1 MTTTTPTAGGRS
13 RGLYARLLPLL
24 WPFLLMGLLAP
35 ALQAQQRATAEFH
48 HRATEIGV
56 ELRIDI
62 EIDATWHLYHTSL
75 GAPDAIGTVTTVEI
89 DTIGA
94 EFGEVRFPKPHRT
107 PMEIGTK
114 GRPTWAWTH
123 GGKITL
129 WAFGAWDDEPEPDLD
144 VWVTLAGQ
152 TCSDLSGMCVQ
163 YEEELDSL
171 GAGDDALFADFP
183 DDLRIV
189 PEVEEVVE
197 PEEAP
202 GSEAGGFGA
211 SSYGDEPEPLGFG
224 DNYAKGSLFHRVD
237 GDQLTVVARIELAPD
252 WHIYGQ
258 ELGHPEAVGL
268 PTKITFEA
276 DGVEFG
282 QPVFPEAHKSP
293 QTDFGPD
300 VWIYTYD
307 DVLLVSCVGTITG
320 DEPAVVTAQVN
331 GQTCSDISGSCI
343 LYSEELR
350 SAGPGEDTYFAEAAG
365 AAAGTD
371 AGSVEDEPAG
381 AAYVAPTVS
390 ELGLWDFLLLCVG
403 GGLFTLLMPCTYP
416 MIPITISFFTKQ
428 ADATGKSTIG
438 LPLAYGLGIILVF
451 EIIGL
456 VFAPVIIPFAT
467 HWLTNAVIG
476 LAFIYFAMVLLGMI
490 TLQPPRFLLNAA
502 GTASQKGGLV
512 GVFLMG
518 TTLVVTS
525 FTCTAPIVGS
535 ILAVGATDGSTGRLM
550 LGMGVFGLTMAI
562 PFVVLSLVPGK
573 LKAMPTSG
581 EWMNTLKVT
590 LGFVELAAAFKFL
603 SNWDLAKDTGL
614 IPDEVLLLLWI
625 SILGVAAAYLLG
637 FVKLTSSGADRISPG
652 RALAGTGFLVLV
664 GYLTMILLGYPR
676 GEIMHAFLPGYSNGS
691 IALGSGSAESEAEEH
706 GHTVFE
712 NEFDTAMAQAAFD
725 KKLLL
730 INLTGRQ

>member
-1 MTTTTPTAGGRS
+1 MNYTSPQAGGRL
-13 RGLYARLLPLL
+13 RGLFGRALPLL

-35 ALQAQQRATAEFH
+35 ALQAQQKASAEFH
-48 HRATEIGV
+48 HRVTDLGV

-62 EIDATWHLYHTSL
+62 EVDPTWHLYHTSL

-94 EFGEVRFPKPHRT
+94 EFGEVRFPTPHRT

-123 GGKITL
+123 GGKLTL
-129 WAFGAWDDEPEPDLD
+129 WSFGVWDDEPDPDLD
-144 VWVTLAGQ
+144 VWVTINGQ
-152 TCSDLSGMCVQ
+152 TCSDMSGMCVQ

-171 GAGDDALFADFP
+171 GAGDEALFADFP
-183 DDLRIV
+183 DDLRVV
-189 PEVEEVVE
+189 PEVLVEEEDAIEDPVF
-197 PEEAP
+197 
-202 GSEAGGFGA
+202 EAGGFSAG
-211 SSYGDEPEPLGFG
+211 SYGDQPEPEGFG
-224 DNYAKGSLFHRVD
+224 DAYARGELFHRID

-252 WHIYGQ
+252 WHLYGP

-282 QPVFPEAHKSP
+282 DPVFPEAHKSP
-293 QTDFGPD
+293 QEDFGTD

-307 DVLLVSCVGTITG
+307 HEVVITAVGTIPGTVPT
-320 DEPAVVTAQVN
+320 EVTARID
-331 GQTCSDISGSCI
+331 GQTCSDVTGSCV
-343 LYSEELR
+343 LYGEDLT
-350 SAGPGEDTYFAEAAG
+350 SAGSGADELFAEAAESIE
-365 AAAGTD
+365 
-371 AGSVEDEPAG
+371 SVDNEPAG
-381 AAYVAPTVS
+381 ATLVAPTVS
-390 ELGLWDFLLLCVG
+390 ELSLWDFILLCIG

-428 ADATGKSTIG
+428 AEATGKPTLG
-438 LPLAYGLGIILVF
+438 LPLAYGLGIIMVF

-456 VFAPVIIPFAT
+456 VFAPFIIPFAT
-467 HWLTNAVIG
+467 HWLTNAIIG
-476 LAFIYFAMVLLGMI
+476 LAFIYFAFVLLGMI

-502 GTASQKGGLV
+502 GTASQRGGLI

-550 LGMGVFGLTMAI
+550 IGMGVFGLTMAI

-573 LKAMPTSG
+573 LKAMPSSG

-637 FVKLTSSGADRISPG
+637 FVKLTSSNADRISPG

-676 GEIMHAFLPGYSNGS
+676 SEVMHAFLPGFSNGS
-691 IALGSGSAESEAEEH
+691 IALSSGSDKSEREEH